1 MHPKTIEY
9 MRTHKDMEKYD
20 IYEDSEIFETSV
32 VSIDFD
38 KKVDINT
45 FDLIKSIKESLE
57 NILYGMGIK
66 KVFIKNAQKYSGNIL
81 IKGLVDGSLGSVVYF
96 PSEEVMFFENPQKTY
111 GKKESKRKNK
121 YTQVA

>member
-57 NILYGMGIK
+57 NILYGMWIK
-66 KVFIKNAQKYSGNIL
+66 KVFIKNAQKYSWNIL
-81 IKGLVDGSLGSVVYF
+81 IKGLVDWSLGSVVYF

-111 GKKESKRKNK
+111 WKKESKRKNK